1 MNILV
6 INGPNLNLLGIR
18 EPEIYGTD
26 TLEELMLWLENCP
39 ECINHNF
46 KFTLNEG
53 EFKIFSFI
61 FVEEIFFV

>member
-39 ECINHNF
+39 ECIDPENNGDRYDCAGNPVNPFWHPIS
-46 KFTLNEG
+46 THQ
-53 EFKIFSFI
+53 
-61 FVEEIFFV
+61 